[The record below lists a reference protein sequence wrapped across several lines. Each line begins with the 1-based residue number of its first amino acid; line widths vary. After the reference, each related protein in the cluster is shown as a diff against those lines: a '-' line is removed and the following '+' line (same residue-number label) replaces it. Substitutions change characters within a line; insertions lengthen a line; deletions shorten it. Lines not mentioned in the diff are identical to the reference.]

1 MEESDAM
8 IFPPLIF
15 LLMVGFF
22 LVALVMLPLLMVGLI
37 GEAFMRLGI
46 SPTLVFWLLI
56 LTLVGSLMNIPIY
69 RLESQDVMGEQVISY
84 FGMRFRVPRPE
95 KSHATILAVNV
106 GGALIPLAMSLYLVS
121 KIDFGIALPILLVVV
136 TLVVNRLARPVRG
149 MGIGVPG
156 LVPPLVA
163 ALGAYLLCSPGLR
176 APCAYIASTMGILIG
191 ADLLNLKHIGQLGA
205 PVASIGGAGTFDA
218 IFLSGIIAVLLS

>member
-1 MEESDAM
+1 M

-15 LLMVGFF
+15 LMMLAFF
-22 LVALVMLPLLMVGLI
+22 LVALIMLPFLMVGLV
-37 GEAFMRLGI
+37 GEAFLRLGI
-46 SPTLVFWLLI
+46 SPSLVFWLLI
-56 LTLVGSLMNIPIY
+56 LTLLGSMVNIPIY
-69 RLESQDVMGEQVISY
+69 KFKSRDLMGEQVISY
-84 FGMRFRVPRPE
+84 FGMRFRVPNLE
-95 KSHATILAVNV
+95 KTHTTVLAVNV
-106 GGALIPLAMSLYLVS
+106 GGALIPLALSLYLIS

-136 TLVVNRLARPVRG
+136 TVVVNRLASPVRG

-163 ALGAYLLCSPGLR
+163 ALGAYLLCPPDLR

-191 ADLLNLKHIGQLGA
+191 ADLLNLNQIGQLGA